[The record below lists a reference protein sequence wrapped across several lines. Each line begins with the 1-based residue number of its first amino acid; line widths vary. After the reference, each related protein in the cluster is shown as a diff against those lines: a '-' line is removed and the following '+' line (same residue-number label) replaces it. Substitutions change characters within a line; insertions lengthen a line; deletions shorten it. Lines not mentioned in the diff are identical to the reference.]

1 MHKDGHAGISLLLAS
16 PIIALF
22 IAFDLY
28 ALCVLFVFVILTLTS
43 FPDVDIHLQ
52 KFDDVDTS
60 SFSVAFWHWIPVLKL
75 SVFIMTI
82 FGRWIDR
89 VPRDYKLDSVSHR
102 GITHTLWFSLSTCII
117 STILAAGA
125 FATIS
130 VIDLTYDTQI
140 YSTITEVFRTGIL
153 GIMATV
159 SLAGILGP
167 AYHVVGDTFTPM
179 GINYLTPQTDYGFTL
194 DQFYAN
200 NKVANRSA
208 LPLSLITVM
217 YAVYFGAEYGRAETA
232 YLIGGF
238 IGLYALII
246 PLWLIFVRTRIG
258 KWFYVVY
265 DFFK

>member
-28 ALCVLFVFVILTLTS
+28 ALCVLFVFVVLTLTP
-43 FPDVDIHLQ
+43 FPDVDIYLQ
-52 KFDDVDTS
+52 KFDDVSTS
-60 SFSVAFWHWIPVLKL
+60 SFSIAFWHWIPVLKL
-75 SVFIMTI
+75 SVFMMTI

-89 VPRDYKLDSVSHR
+89 VPRNYELDSVSHR
-102 GITHTLWFSLSTCII
+102 GITHTLWFSLSICIL
-117 STILAAGA
+117 STILVAGSFGA
-125 FATIS
+125 IS
-130 VIDLTYDTQI
+130 IIDLIYNTQI
-140 YSTITEVFRTGIL
+140 YSTVTEVFRTDVIGI
-153 GIMATV
+153 IAAV

-179 GINYLTPQTDYGFTL
+179 GIHYLTPRTDYGFTL
-194 DQFYAN
+194 DQFYAK

-217 YAVYFGAEYGRAETA
+217 YAIYFGVEYGRVETV

-238 IGLYALII
+238 IGLYILII
-246 PLWLIFVRTRIG
+246 PLWLIFVRTPIG
-258 KWFYVVY
+258 KWFYMIY